1 MEYERTGILTSI
13 STTKR
18 GSFISFI
25 SFISGAIKRNS
36 YLIKVD
42 DSLMS
47 QVHALVGEHVR
58 IKYKDNDT
66 GKVLSAIEIFG
77 KK

>member
-1 MEYERTGILTSI
+1 MEIEKVGILTSVV
-13 STTKR
+13 TTKK
-18 GSFISFI
+18 GTFI
-25 SFISGAIKRNS
+25 SFISGVIKRDS

-47 QVHALVGEHVR
+47 QVHALVGKHVR

-66 GKVLSAIEIFG
+66 GKVLSEIEIFG

>member
-1 MEYERTGILTSI
+1 MEYERTGILTSVA
-13 STTKR
+13 TTKR

-25 SFISGAIKRNS
+25 SGVIKRNS
-36 YLIKVD
+36 YMIKVD

-58 IKYKDNDT
+58 IKYKEDNDHKKT
-66 GKVLSAIEIFG
+66 LSEIERLR
-77 KK
+77 

>member
-1 MEYERTGILTSI
+1 MEIEKVGILTSVV
-13 STTKR
+13 TTKR
-18 GSFISFI
+18 GTFI
-25 SFISGAIKRNS
+25 SFISGVIKRDS

-42 DSLMS
+42 DSLIS
-47 QVHALVGEHVR
+47 DVNALVGEHVR

>member
-1 MEYERTGILTSI
+1 MEIEKVGILTSVV
-13 STTKR
+13 TTKR
-18 GSFISFI
+18 GTFI
-25 SFISGAIKRNS
+25 SFISGVIKRDS

-47 QVHALVGEHVR
+47 NVNALVGKHVR

-77 KK
+77 K

>member
-1 MEYERTGILTSI
+1 MEVEKVGILTSVV
-13 STTKR
+13 TTKK

-25 SFISGAIKRNS
+25 SGVIKRDS

-47 QVHALVGEHVR
+47 DVNALVGEHVR

>member
-1 MEYERTGILTSI
+1 MEIEKVGILTSVV
-13 STTKR
+13 TTKK
-18 GSFISFI
+18 GTFI
-25 SFISGAIKRNS
+25 SFISGVIKRDS
-36 YLIKVD
+36 YMIKVD

-47 QVHALVGEHVR
+47 DVHALVGEHVR
-58 IKYKDNDT
+58 IKYNDNDT

>member
-1 MEYERTGILTSI
+1 MEVEKVGILTSVAI
-13 STTKR
+13 TKR
-18 GSFISFI
+18 GTFI
-25 SFISGAIKRNS
+25 SFISGVIKRDS
-36 YLIKVD
+36 YMIKVD

-66 GKVLSAIEIFG
+66 GKVLSAIERFG